1 MTMRSVYHAQRL
13 VLVMSR
19 GRVRLVGQER
29 RMALR
34 AIGASVMLSG
44 ARPTTWVPSPMSLAC
59 SDRGLWRVFA
69 RGVPAGVGGAPAQ
82 ACGHE

>member
-13 VLVMSR
+13 VLVMPR
-19 GRVRLVGQER
+19 GRVRLVGHER

-44 ARPTTWVPSPMSLAC
+44 ARPTSSVLSPMSLAR
-59 SDRGLWRVFA
+59 SDWGLWRVLA
-69 RGVPAGVGGAPAQ
+69 RGVLAGVGGAPTQ
-82 ACGHE
+82 ARGHE